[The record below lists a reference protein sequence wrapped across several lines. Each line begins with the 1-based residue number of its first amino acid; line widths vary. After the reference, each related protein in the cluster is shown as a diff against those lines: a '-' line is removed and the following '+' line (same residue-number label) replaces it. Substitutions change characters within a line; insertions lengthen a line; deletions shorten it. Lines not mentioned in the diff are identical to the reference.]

1 MADTLLIWAFP
12 ELWKPSPAARP
23 FIDASSGTRLRD
35 MSIIGPSSVVT
46 NYVPIKT
53 WADKFSLFCKD
64 YTLGQISYV
73 KTLGI

>member
-1 MADTLLIWAFP
+1 MADTLLISAFP
-12 ELWKPSPAARP
+12 ELWEPIPAARDP
-23 FIDASSGTRLRD
+23 IDASSGTRLRD

-46 NYVPIKT
+46 NYLPIKT
-53 WADKFSLFCKD
+53 WADKFSMVFKD